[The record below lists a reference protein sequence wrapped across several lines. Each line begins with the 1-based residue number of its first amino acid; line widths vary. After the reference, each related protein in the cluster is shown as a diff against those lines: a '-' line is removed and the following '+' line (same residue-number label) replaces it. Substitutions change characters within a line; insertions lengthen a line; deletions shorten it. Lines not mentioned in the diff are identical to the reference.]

1 MGVCALFNRWQGR
14 EISSLFSRHFLVQPA
29 FLLPAT
35 IHPESLLQHKRLS
48 VVKCVSVNPKEQFHN
63 KGSSCTSDSA

>member
-1 MGVCALFNRWQGR
+1 MCVCFSVGGKGG
-14 EISSLFSRHFLVQPA
+14 EILLLFSRHFLVQPA

-35 IHPESLLQHKRLS
+35 IHPESLLQHKRLFVVECIS
-48 VVKCVSVNPKEQFHN
+48 VDPKEQFHN

>member
-1 MGVCALFNRWQGR
+1 MCVCFSVGGKGG

-35 IHPESLLQHKRLS
+35 IHPESLLQHKRLF
-48 VVKCVSVNPKEQFHN
+48 VVKCVSVDPKEQFHN
-63 KGSSCTSDSA
+63 KGSSCTSDLA